1 MPADGL
7 CADLTCDKETK
18 HLYECHCCSSL
29 ICFHHLSE
37 HIEAAQR
44 NKERFNSLQN
54 ELKTVVDKFKVIIE
68 KKLLNIER
76 EKSLIEKAQQFLDA
90 KNDSIDEVQIIFEE
104 IEKAIGLSQLQGII
118 KLEPTLPNTK
128 NCSCISKIFLDE
140 LLSKTTSSPS
150 KSLVHLNL
158 TDKTNT
164 SIITTDNKYSMCD
177 TSGIVDCNSLV
188 RTTATIEDEDID
200 KEQNKCESKSIY
212 RLRGLCPLTFNGAF
226 GLTAANHS
234 MHFCLNKKTDLI
246 GLYDHFLSKHQLQS
260 ICIRRLL
267 RAISNNED
275 PKTTKLFN
283 ENEDVINHLYKMP
296 CPFSKKMTHLI
307 RCPKK
312 NIKRVPCTYILS
324 RNTSLNW
331 HLQYYHGASSSLARE
346 LVVQSKKIQMKNI
359 NSSHD

>member
-1 MPADGL
+1 
-7 CADLTCDKETK
+7 
-18 HLYECHCCSSL
+18 
-29 ICFHHLSE
+29 
-37 HIEAAQR
+37 
-44 NKERFNSLQN
+44 
-54 ELKTVVDKFKVIIE
+54 
-68 KKLLNIER
+68 
-76 EKSLIEKAQQFLDA
+76 
-90 KNDSIDEVQIIFEE
+90 
-104 IEKAIGLSQLQGII
+104 
-118 KLEPTLPNTK
+118 
-128 NCSCISKIFLDE
+128 
-140 LLSKTTSSPS
+140 
-150 KSLVHLNL
+150 
-158 TDKTNT
+158 
-164 SIITTDNKYSMCD
+164 MCD